1 LTSPL
6 VCAKVVLGRKQEI
19 RMNKNCRLI
28 DINISVLDAIFL
40 LSEENPGAIRVLVQ
54 MSGAAETVDPDN
66 FAGPFGPMLN
76 LDSQGIYGSNIWLLF
91 KDICGE
97 CIPKTLAVLRGVQLG
112 IVDEATVHAALDL
125 ANVRNP
131 IGFNPDE
138 VWAKVCLRLPNFQK
152 KEQEATVKA

>member
-1 LTSPL
+1 
-6 VCAKVVLGRKQEI
+6 
-19 RMNKNCRLI
+19 MNKNCRLI

-54 MSGAAETVDPDN
+54 MSGA
-66 FAGPFGPMLN
+66 GPMLN